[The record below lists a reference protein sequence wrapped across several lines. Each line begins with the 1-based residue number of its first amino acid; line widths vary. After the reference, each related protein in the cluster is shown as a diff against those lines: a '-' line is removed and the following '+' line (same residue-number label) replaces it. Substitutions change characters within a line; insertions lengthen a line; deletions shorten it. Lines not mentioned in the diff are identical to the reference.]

1 MSNPCNIIISK
12 NDKDKTEKIVQCE
25 KIMDGV
31 VSEGMTVA
39 YSRHFENMK
48 YLESLYWA
56 YTNSP
61 AMDFVE
67 PSLPMT
73 YVDVTG
79 KKQQDNLL
87 NILNM
92 PVIHEVN
99 YFQQEYCQTSIVYLQ
114 NAFKISFK
122 NFYSTNMTRRL
133 ALYIA
138 FNFVLVCIYLFA
150 W

>member
-1 MSNPCNIIISK
+1 MSNPCNIIISNK
-12 NDKDKTEKIVQCE
+12 DKDKTEKIVQCG

-31 VSEGMTVA
+31 VSQGMTVA

-56 YTNSP
+56 YTNNP
-61 AMDFVE
+61 AMDFVQ

-73 YVDVTG
+73 YIQVTG

-92 PVIHEVN
+92 PVINEVN
-99 YFQQEYCQTSIVYLQ
+99 YFQQEYCQTSI
-114 NAFKISFK
+114 
-122 NFYSTNMTRRL
+122 
-133 ALYIA
+133 
-138 FNFVLVCIYLFA
+138 IYL
-150 W
+150 